1 LGVIGLHKDDGMG
14 RCVLSSVADDVVE
27 NGAGELSD
35 RGRRLI
41 RVNVGVFEAGTSRL
55 GDAGSSSYELHS
67 AHSSKSERLTL
78 KVDDL
83 DGVNL

>member
-14 RCVLSSVADDVVE
+14 RFVLSSVADDVVE

-35 RGRRLI
+35 RGRRLV
-41 RVNVGVFEAGTSRL
+41 RVNVGVFEAGTGRL
-55 GDAGSSSYELHS
+55 SDAGSRSYELHS
-67 AHSSKSERLTL
+67 ARSSKLEGLTWM
-78 KVDDL
+78 VDDL